1 MKSIVKVLFLVLC
14 ALSPWAAHGRECAW
28 AKFTVPLNVSKLDP
42 SLHKSI
48 NVTCI
53 VRDANRRQLGAGWMS
68 PPIPI
73 DPSTGSPSKAQA
85 VVDVGYCYEQGTP
98 GPATQ
103 WDCELTVTVGNTAVY
118 PHSCQGQ
125 PNCMTAPGSALVARV
140 SGEVPSQTLSVRPPR

>member
-1 MKSIVKVLFLVLC
+1 MKSIVKVIFLVSC
-14 ALSPWAAHGRECAW
+14 ALSPWAAHGRECAT
-28 AKFTVPLNVSKLDP
+28 ARFTVPLSVSKLDP
-42 SLHKSI
+42 SLVKSV

-53 VRDANRRQLGAGWMS
+53 VRDANRRQLGAGFLG

-103 WDCELTVTVGNTAVY
+103 WDCALSLAVGNTSVY
-118 PHSCQGQ
+118 PHSCQDH
-125 PNCMTAPGSALVARV
+125 PPCKTAPGSILVDRV
-140 SGEVPSQTLSVRPPR
+140 SGEVPSQTLAVKPPR